1 MKLTI
6 KILDW
11 LVYFVLIGGIAYL
24 ADANKNLN
32 QENKSLQTNV
42 KTLIQGA
49 EQYKVN
55 DSLQAATIANL
66 ELSISEYRR
75 YKAEDKKLLESLKTD
90 NKRLKGII
98 STQTESF
105 YEQTTL
111 LRDSVRML
119 LTPDSVEVPVKIKV
133 ASFSDTW
140 HSLNINIQGDSL
152 NYRLST
158 TESLL
163 ITNHIVPKRFLF
175 FKFGCKEV
183 RTEVVSKNPYV
194 NDIQVESI
202 TIR

>member
-24 ADANKNLN
+24 ADANRNLQ
-32 QENKSLQTNV
+32 QENRSLHTNV

-66 ELSISEYRR
+66 ELSISEYRK
-75 YKAEDKKLLESLKTD
+75 YKAEDKKLLESLKID

-111 LRDSVRML
+111 LRDSVKML
-119 LTPDSVEVPVKIKV
+119 LTSDNVEVPLKIKI

-152 NYRLST
+152 NYKLST

-194 NDIQVESI
+194 KDIQVESI

>member
-1 MKLTI
+1 MIKTRIFIALCIIGYVITISIECIKLRE
-6 KILDW
+6 
-11 LVYFVLIGGIAYL
+11 
-24 ADANKNLN
+24 
-32 QENKSLQTNV
+32 ENISLQTNV
-42 KTLIQGA
+42 NTLIEGA

-55 DSLQAATIANL
+55 DSLKAATIANL

-75 YKAEDKKLLESLKTD
+75 YKAEDKKLLESLKID

-105 YEQTTL
+105 YKQTTL
-111 LRDSVRML
+111 LRDSVKML
-119 LTPDSVEVPVKIKV
+119 LTPDSIEVPVKIKV

-152 NYRLST
+152 NYRLRT
-158 TESLL
+158 KESLL
-163 ITNHIVPKRFLF
+163 ITNHVVPKRFLF
-175 FKFGCKEV
+175 FKFGCREV

-194 NDIQVESI
+194 GDIQVESI